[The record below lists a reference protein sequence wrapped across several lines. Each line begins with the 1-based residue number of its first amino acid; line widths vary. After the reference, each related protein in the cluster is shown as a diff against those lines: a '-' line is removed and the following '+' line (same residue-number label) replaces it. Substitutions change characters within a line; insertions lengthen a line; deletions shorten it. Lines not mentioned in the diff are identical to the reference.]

1 MSLCAID
8 TPLCTQLLC
17 VKITGVKA
25 VESPDFIKHRLK
37 SAGIN
42 PRNLLVD
49 VTNYIC
55 LDLGQPL
62 HVYDADAIKGPLK
75 ACQLKTDHPFKTLDD
90 ITITLTSS
98 DIVIADDSGPIGL
111 AGIMGGLSTTV
122 RNTTNAIILEAA
134 VFDAVAIAGSGQRHN
149 INSNARARFERG
161 IDPVMTEVAL
171 KKAIDLIVTYGGGA
185 VDATDYHKTPIKKRV
200 IVWDPTLMETRT
212 GVILSQEKMTAILT
226 RLGCTVFGNE
236 ITVPTWRHDLQIP
249 VDLVEELLR
258 ITGYDALPTQSLPPK
273 ACIPQTSILTD
284 VSSLGFQECVTLSFT
299 TQHKASLF
307 SKTLVEIDNPIS
319 QDLSTMKPSLLCGL
333 LDTAKHNLNYGQEQ
347 GAFYEVGKRYFL
359 TEASDFP
366 GVTDSSASRVEAVST
381 GIQEKELDPGSQE
394 TLRQQSSQ
402 EFRKVR
408 EDRPGQSEETRM
420 MAGLRYG
427 QYDDRSWHTLTRSVD
442 IFDAKAD
449 CLAALKQ
456 LGLAD
461 NQVQLTRDVPT
472 YYHPQQSGCFKQG
485 KKILGYFGT
494 IHPSVLKAYDI
505 KKICVGFEV
514 FLENIPVSAFKPKS
528 FVINDLQKTRLDLS
542 FMMDRTQEAGPI
554 CQLIAKT
561 PLVQDVSVFDVYTGQ
576 GIPED
581 KKAVAIQFIVQ
592 PTEKNLTDTDIQ
604 NLMQGI
610 VQTVNTKFNAT
621 LRA

>member
-8 TPLCTQLLC
+8 TPLCTQFLC
-17 VKITGVKA
+17 VKITDVKA

-37 SAGIN
+37 SAGIT
-42 PRNLLVD
+42 PRNLLID

-62 HVYDADAIKGPLK
+62 HVYDVDKTKGVLR
-75 ACQLKTDHPFKTLDD
+75 ACQIKVDQFLNTLDD
-90 ITITLTSS
+90 QTITLTSS

-111 AGIMGGLSTTV
+111 AGIMGGLSTAV
-122 RNTTNAIILEAA
+122 SDTTTAIILEAA
-134 VFDAVAIAGSGQRHN
+134 VFDPVAIAGSGQRHN
-149 INSNARARFERG
+149 IVSNARARFERG
-161 IDPVMTEVAL
+161 IDPAMTEVAL
-171 KKAIDLIVTYGGGA
+171 QKAIDLIVNYGGGT
-185 VDATDYHKTPIKKRV
+185 VDATDYHKTPIKKCV
-200 IVWDPTLMETRT
+200 ILWDHALMETRT
-212 GVILSQEKMTAILT
+212 GVVLSQEKMTDIFT
-226 RLGCTVFGNE
+226 RLGCTVVRNQ

-249 VDLVEELLR
+249 EDLVEELLR
-258 ITGYDALPTQSLPPK
+258 ITGYDALPTTSLPPK
-273 ACIPQTSILTD
+273 TYLPEVPVLTD
-284 VSSLGFQECVTLSFT
+284 LSSLGLRECVTLSFT
-299 TQHKASLF
+299 TQQKAVLF
-307 SKTLVEIDNPIS
+307 SEKLVEIDNPIS

-381 GIQEKELDPGSQE
+381 GIQEKALDPGSQE
-394 TLRQQSSQ
+394 TLRQQSCQ

-408 EDRPGQSEETRM
+408 EDRPGQLEETRM
-420 MAGLRYG
+420 IAGLRYG
-427 QYDDRSWHTLTRSVD
+427 QYNERTWHTPSRSVD
-442 IFDAKAD
+442 VFDAKAD
-449 CLAALKQ
+449 CLAVFESF
-456 LGLAD
+456 GLTE
-461 NQVQLTRDVPT
+461 NKTQLTREVPS
-472 YYHPQQSGCFKQG
+472 YYHPQQAGCFKQG

-494 IHPSVLKAYDI
+494 IHPLVLKAYDI
-505 KKICVGFEV
+505 KKSCVGFEI
-514 FLENIPVSAFKPKS
+514 FLDNMLMPEFKPKS
-528 FVINDLQKTRLDLS
+528 FVISDLPKTRLDLS
-542 FMMDRTQEAGPI
+542 FIMDRNQETGQI

-604 NLMQGI
+604 SLMQEI
-610 VQTVNTKFNAT
+610 VQTVNTKCNAT
-621 LRA
+621 LRT